1 MPRLPNIVVL
11 GLAVSLILGACSPSD
26 SSDDTTTSSTVAT
39 TTSEPTTTSGEPPS
53 TTTTSEAPIAVVAV
67 EGDLD
72 ADLAEAVAEGLTT
85 IQDPRFTG
93 AAPLPEGLVTHMA
106 LAAGLL
112 EPSYAASATTAALE
126 GGDRVGVVRLDTDD
140 VLLVADEGEGW
151 MVVGA
156 DMPSLAVP
164 PWFGGSPRR
173 VLVLGSD
180 ARRGGDPPIH
190 RMDSIHILTA
200 VPEQRTGTILG
211 YPRDSWVTT
220 DYGSM
225 RVNALTSSGRG
236 PDVLFDFFTDEWGV
250 PLEGWILTGFAGFED
265 LVAAT
270 LGRLRI
276 TIPISIPTQE
286 WFDGF
291 PKGEQTLTPL
301 RVLDFA
307 RTRKLI
313 PGGDFT
319 RSYHQGIVMLAVL
332 TRLQEGTVDDVPM
345 LLQDLVRFTE
355 TNLTASDLVQLGAA
369 AMDMDIG
376 SITNEVLPGT
386 IGRAGGG
393 QSVVLLDPGFEDI
406 VTDVVDDGI
415 RDSEG

>member
-1 MPRLPNIVVL
+1 MPRPLRTL
-11 GLAVSLILGACSPSD
+11 LTALAAMLLFAACSPSD
-26 SSDDTTTSSTVAT
+26 ATEESTTTSTAAPTTSQAEAT
-39 TTSEPTTTSGEPPS
+39 TTTLQD
-53 TTTTSEAPIAVVAV
+53 TTTTSAEPIAAVVV
-67 EGDLD
+67 DGDLD
-72 ADLAEAVAEGLTT
+72 ADLAHAVADGLTT
-85 IQDPRFTG
+85 MQDPRFTG
-93 AAPLPEGLVTHMA
+93 DPPLPEGLVVHMA
-106 LAAGLL
+106 PAAGQLAA
-112 EPSYAASATTAALE
+112 SYTASATTADLE
-126 GGDRVGVVRLDTDD
+126 GGDRVGVVRLGTGD
-140 VLLVADEGEGW
+140 VLLVADEGDGW
-151 MVVGA
+151 AVVGA
-156 DMPSLAVP
+156 DMPSVDVA

-180 ARRGGDPPIH
+180 ARRGGDPPVH

-225 RVNALTSSGRG
+225 RINALTSSGRG

-250 PLEGWILTGFAGFED
+250 PLEGYILTGFAGFED

-355 TNLTASDLVQLGAA
+355 TNLTATDLVQLGAA

-393 QSVVLLDPGFEDI
+393 QSVVLLDPGFEEI
-406 VTDVVDDGI
+406 VADVVDDGI
-415 RDSEG
+415 RDPQG